1 MKTTLTRKE
10 FLRLA
15 LTTAGG
21 AIISACTQ
29 QPDPTPT
36 AAQSL
41 IITSTPKPEPST
53 TQPQPTNAP
62 TSAPLS
68 TATSAPAAPTQPAG
82 AVRRPEVIRFYP
94 QVPSR
99 VVHTS
104 LPGVWQG
111 DQLMPDALGRMLDH
125 GITQLTGLNDAAAAW
140 KALFAPEE
148 RVAIK
153 VNTIMNAIYW
163 THVPLV
169 DAVTQRL
176 VSAGLKPENILVYDR
191 DTFELVGAGFQTNKD
206 GPGVRCAGS
215 EGRFSRLEKI
225 GSYQVNLSELIYDV
239 DALINMPVLK
249 THSLAG
255 FTFGLKNHYGT
266 FDSPGA
272 YHGSQSLVEA
282 VAGLNALP
290 VIKDRTRLVIG
301 DALTA
306 CLRESLSWPYWNSA
320 QTGDSIFMSFDPVA
334 HDAAGLEHFAGL
346 LEADGGDT
354 QFARKRSG
362 EWLAL
367 AAELGV
373 GTNDLSQI
381 EILEEKLS

>member
-1 MKTTLTRKE
+1 
-10 FLRLA
+10 
-15 LTTAGG
+15 
-21 AIISACTQ
+21 
-29 QPDPTPT
+29 
-36 AAQSL
+36 
-41 IITSTPKPEPST
+41 
-53 TQPQPTNAP
+53 
-62 TSAPLS
+62 
-68 TATSAPAAPTQPAG
+68 
-82 AVRRPEVIRFYP
+82 
-94 QVPSR
+94 
-99 VVHTS
+99 
-104 LPGVWQG
+104 
-111 DQLMPDALGRMLDH
+111 
-125 GITQLTGLNDAAAAW
+125 
-140 KALFAPEE
+140 
-148 RVAIK
+148 
-153 VNTIMNAIYW
+153 MNAIYW

-266 FDSPGA
+266 FDAPGA

-282 VAGLNALP
+282 VAGLSALP